1 MIQTSHDRILEEA
14 ARLFCEK
21 GYHATSMEDL
31 AAAVG
36 IKKGSLYYYIESK
49 EQLLLEIA
57 ELIPP
62 KFIANVRALLEDTRL
77 TAEQKVHTAIHRHL
91 ELFETQTGLTWSRVF
106 LREYRALP
114 DQHRK
119 KLLEQRRQY
128 ENVFRRLITEG
139 VERGEF
145 APVDVTL
152 ATRAIL
158 GMCNWA
164 IEWYSPQGKLAAK
177 EIASAFSDLVLK
189 GLLRSS
195 NPKEAK
201 RAELRERRA

>member
-49 EQLLLEIA
+49 EQILLQIVEV
-57 ELIPP
+57 IPHR
-62 KFIANVRALLEDTRL
+62 FIANVRALLDDTEL
-77 TAEQKVHTAIHRHL
+77 TAEQKVRTAIMRHL
-91 ELFETQTGLTWSRVF
+91 ELFATEMGLTWSRVF

-114 DQHRK
+114 DEHRR
-119 KLLEQRRQY
+119 KLLEQRQQY
-128 ENVFRRLITEG
+128 ENVFRRLVTEG

-145 APVDVTL
+145 APVDITMV
-152 ATRAIL
+152 TRAIL

-164 IEWYSPQGKLAAK
+164 IEWYSPRGKHSTQ
-177 EIASAFSDLVLK
+177 EIASTFSDLILR
-189 GLLRSS
+189 GLVSPP
-195 NPKEAK
+195 NPVA
-201 RAELRERRA
+201 

>member
-1 MIQTSHDRILEEA
+1 MVQTSYDRIRAEA

-62 KFIANVRALLEDTRL
+62 RFIANVTALLEDTQL
-77 TAEQKVHTAIHRHL
+77 TAEQKVRTAIARHL
-91 ELFETQTGLTWSRVF
+91 ELLETEAGLAWSRIF
-106 LREYRALP
+106 LLEYRPLP
-114 DQHRK
+114 EEHRR
-119 KLLEQRRQY
+119 KLVEQKRNY
-128 ENVFRRLITEG
+128 ENAFRRLIAEG

-145 APVDVTL
+145 AQVDV
-152 ATRAIL
+152 AMVTRAIL

-164 IEWYSPQGKLAAK
+164 IEWYSPGGKLTGK
-177 EIASAFSDLVLK
+177 QIASVFSGLILK
-189 GLLRSS
+189 GLLSHRSLHNQEES
-195 NPKEAK
+195 
-201 RAELRERRA
+201 

>member
-49 EQLLLEIA
+49 EQLLLQIA

-62 KFIANVRALLEDTRL
+62 RFIANVTALLEDTQL
-77 TAEQKVHTAIHRHL
+77 TAEQKLRTAIMRHL
-91 ELFETQTGLTWSRVF
+91 ELFETEMGLAWSRVF

-114 DQHRK
+114 AEHRN

-145 APVDVTL
+145 APVDITLVTH
-152 ATRAIL
+152 AIL
-158 GMCNWA
+158 GMCNWTCLL
-164 IEWYSPQGKLAAK
+164 YTSP
-177 EIASAFSDLVLK
+177 SPRD
-189 GLLRSS
+189 
-195 NPKEAK
+195 
-201 RAELRERRA
+201 

>member
-1 MIQTSHDRILEEA
+1 MIQTSHDRILAEA

-36 IKKGSLYYYIESK
+36 IKKGSLYYYIEGK

-62 KFIANVRALLEDTRL
+62 KFIANVRALIEDTKL
-77 TAEQKVHTAIHRHL
+77 TAEQKVRIAIKRHL
-91 ELFETQTGLTWSRVF
+91 ELFETETGLAWSRVY

-114 DQHRK
+114 DQHRR

-128 ENVFRRLITEG
+128 ENVWRRLITEG
-139 VERGEF
+139 MERGEF
-145 APVDVTL
+145 AQVDVTT
-152 ATRAIL
+152 ATQAIL

-164 IEWYSPQGKLAAK
+164 IEWYSPKGKHSTR
-177 EIASAFSDLVLK
+177 EIASTFSDLVLR
-189 GLLRSS
+189 GLLSPS
-195 NPKEAK
+195 NPVA
-201 RAELRERRA
+201 

>member
-1 MIQTSHDRILEEA
+1 MVQTAHDRILTEA

-49 EQLLLEIA
+49 EQLLFQIA
-57 ELIPP
+57 ELVPP
-62 KFIANVRALLEDTRL
+62 TFIANVRALLEDTQL
-77 TAEQKVHTAIHRHL
+77 TAEQKVRTAIRRHL
-91 ELFETQTGLTWSRVF
+91 ELFETETGLAWSRVF

-114 DQHRK
+114 DEHRG
-119 KLLEQRRQY
+119 KLLEQRWQY
-128 ENVFRRLITEG
+128 ENVFRRLIADG
-139 VERGEF
+139 VQRGEF
-145 APVDVTL
+145 APVDITMV
-152 ATRAIL
+152 TRAIL

-164 IEWYSPQGKLAAK
+164 IEWYSPKGKLSTE
-177 EIASAFSDLVLK
+177 EIASIFSDLILK

-195 NPKEAK
+195 NPVT
-201 RAELRERRA
+201 